1 MKNTNLVFKS
11 NERIL
16 TLGVELEFQVIDNQS
31 LLLTPRAHEI
41 IERANHT
48 QIKPEFFQ
56 SSLEIITGV
65 CSTVFDAQKELK
77 QLLGIVREKANEI
90 DLKISSTG
98 THPEADYRD
107 RLVTPSPRY
116 NELMDRNQ
124 WIIRRM
130 AVYGMHIH
138 LGMRSGDTC
147 ICYHNFFLH
156 FVPHLLALSASSP
169 FWHSI
174 NTGLACVR
182 PTMYEA
188 MPTAGMPHLVNDWKG
203 FEKMYN
209 TLARTGSIKS
219 IHDLWLDLRPSPEFG
234 TLELRMC
241 DEPATLAEAMAIAA
255 FVQML
260 AYWYEDHQHEWEL
273 KHKTLKR
280 WLFRENKWRAIR
292 YGLKGEM
299 IITTNKK
306 TITVEDDIRFWLD
319 RLAPYA
325 KSLGYESY
333 TATLHNILEKGNS
346 SERQLAVFTQTN
358 DLHEVIKH
366 NVKEFEKG
374 EPIWV

>member
-1 MKNTNLVFKS
+1 MKKSNLVFKS

-16 TLGVELEFQVIDNQS
+16 TLGVELEFQVIDTQS
-31 LLLTPRAHEI
+31 LLLTPRANEI
-41 IERANHT
+41 IERTNVS

-56 SSLEIITGV
+56 SSLEVITGICDSV
-65 CSTVFDAQKELK
+65 H
-77 QLLGIVREKANEI
+77 KANEELYALLNTVKNTAHTL

-98 THPEADYRD
+98 THPEGDYRD
-107 RLVTPSPRY
+107 RLVTPSARY

-138 LGMRSGDTC
+138 LGMRSGDAC
-147 ICYHNFFLH
+147 IQQHNFFLH

-174 NTGLACVR
+174 NTGLSCAR
-182 PTMYEA
+182 PTMYES
-188 MPTAGMPHLVNDWKG
+188 MPTAGMPHLVKDWNG
-203 FEKMYN
+203 FEKMYKM
-209 TLARTGSIKS
+209 LVRTGSIKS
-219 IHDLWLDLRPSPEFG
+219 MHDLWLDLRPSPEFG

-241 DEPATLAEAMAIAA
+241 DEPATLTEAMAITA
-255 FVQML
+255 FVHML
-260 AYWYEDHQHEWEL
+260 AHWYEDHQDAWEE
-273 KHKTLKR
+273 KHKTLKL

-299 IITTNKK
+299 IIASNKK

-319 RLAPYA
+319 RLAPYV
-325 KSLGYESY
+325 KTLGYEAHV
-333 TATLHNILEKGNS
+333 ATLHNILQKGNS
-346 SERQLAVFTQTN
+346 SQRQLTVFNQTN

-366 NVKEFEKG
+366 NVAEFEKG
-374 EPIWV
+374 EPIWA

>member
-1 MKNTNLVFKS
+1 MKKSNLVFKS

-16 TLGVELEFQVIDNQS
+16 TLGVELEFQVIDTQS
-31 LLLTPRAHEI
+31 LQLIPRASEI
-41 IERANHT
+41 IERTNDS

-56 SSLEIITGV
+56 SSLEVITGICDSV
-65 CSTVFDAQKELK
+65 H
-77 QLLGIVREKANEI
+77 KANEELYTLLNTVKNKAYTL

-98 THPEADYRD
+98 THPEGDYRD

-138 LGMRSGDTC
+138 LGMRSGDAC
-147 ICYHNFFLH
+147 IQQHNFFLH

-169 FWHSI
+169 FWHSL
-174 NTGLACVR
+174 NTGLACAR
-182 PTMYEA
+182 PTMYES
-188 MPTAGMPHLVNDWKG
+188 MPTAGMPHLVKDWNG
-203 FEKMYN
+203 FEKMYKM
-209 TLARTGSIKS
+209 LLRTGSIKS

-241 DEPATLAEAMAIAA
+241 DEPATLAEAMAITG
-255 FVQML
+255 FVHML
-260 AYWYEDHQHEWEL
+260 AHWYEDHREAWEE
-273 KHKTLKR
+273 KHKTLKL

-299 IITTNKK
+299 IIASNKK

-319 RLAPYA
+319 RLAPYVKA
-325 KSLGYESY
+325 LGYEAHV
-333 TATLHNILEKGNS
+333 ATLNNILQKGNS
-346 SERQLAVFTQTN
+346 SERQLAIFNQTN

-366 NVKEFEKG
+366 NVAEFEKG
-374 EPIWV
+374 EPIWA